1 MGGPLPPEKEA
12 AIRALLPR
20 NKIQAIKLYR
30 EATGV
35 GLAEAKEAVEKMTGE
50 VQATGGLP
58 SNAPAKGCFG
68 LIVAG
73 ALILATVATRY
84 AFN

>member
-1 MGGPLPPEKEA
+1 MSQPLPPEKDA

-20 NKIQAIKLYR
+20 NKIAAIKLYR

-35 GLAEAKEAVEKMTGE
+35 GLAEAKVAVERMVGE

-58 SNAPAKGCFG
+58 SNEPSKGCFG
-68 LIVAG
+68 VIVG
-73 ALILATVATRY
+73 AIILATIAARY
-84 AFN
+84 ASN